1 MTIVDRVLTGCR
13 RVQSVWSGPD
23 HYEWLSEYLATRGRQ
38 RATARVIAVGVLF
51 LAGIEVLMMF
61 SPAGPTGA
69 VQRGCALTV
78 VAVCVAISLI
88 WIRPRWPTRTASTVF
103 VLVSAA
109 CIGVACVVEADPM
122 SAIAACG
129 LYGVL
134 GGYIGIFHS
143 VRLLAVNL
151 AVAFGVSA
159 VVAFRIAE
167 QIDAV
172 TAVAKL
178 LAVLGGITVIP
189 ILCQL
194 LLERLGPDAINSD
207 TDALTGLLNRRA
219 LHSRAADV
227 LDGSTG
233 SDGAV
238 LAVYLVDLDDFKR
251 VNDTYGHA
259 VGDAVLSTVA
269 RAIQAKCDDSA
280 LVARFGGEEFVIA
293 EVVASND
300 AAMVGARRLSAAVSQ
315 TPYGITASV
324 GAATVALA
332 RGGVGTPAARRL
344 GDLIAVA
351 DRAMYEAKRSGGNG
365 CRHHA
370 LDGTRF
376 PQR

>member
-1 MTIVDRVLTGCR
+1 MTIVDRVLTYR
-13 RVQSVWSGPD
+13 RRAQRVWSGPD
-23 HYEWLSEYLATRGRQ
+23 HYEWLSGYLATRGRQ
-38 RATARVIAVGVLF
+38 RAAARVIAIGVLF

-69 VQRGCALTV
+69 VQRGCALAV

-151 AVAFGVSA
+151 AVAVAVSTI
-159 VVAFRIAE
+159 VAIRIAE

-227 LDGSTG
+227 FDGSTG
-233 SDGAV
+233 SSGAV

-280 LVARFGGEEFVIA
+280 LVARIGGEEFVIA
-293 EVVASND
+293 EVVASDD
-300 AAMVGARRLSAAVSQ
+300 AAMAGARRLSMAVSQ

-332 RGGVGTPAARRL
+332 RGGVGTPVSGRL
-344 GDLIAVA
+344 GELIAVA